1 MVEGFSCA
9 GDIAHSN
16 AFLNLHASLLPQV
29 VPEAHQLLQTRF
41 KASNHA
47 IAELTDYVATLRAV
61 NSGQEKLKDA
71 IGVYEMEMIIK
82 GEEKVRLSTM
92 NTETV
97 HH

>member
-1 MVEGFSCA
+1 MVEGFLVQA
-9 GDIAHSN
+9 ILLIQKP
-16 AFLNLHASLLPQV
+16 FLISMQNLLPQV